1 MEDYRV
7 EMKVLFCSSEMIQE
21 ALNVL
26 LLPEGQALSTHASA
40 LYRSKTIYRYTY
52 VALHTTQSP

>member
-1 MEDYRV
+1 
-7 EMKVLFCSSEMIQE
+7 VLFCSSELIQE

-26 LLPEGQALSTHASA
+26 LLPEGQALLTHASA
-40 LYRSKTIYRYTY
+40 LYRSKTIYRYTH